1 MQTLGNDFLDFA
13 YLPANGTRGGILFA
27 WKPDYIT
34 GSDHDFRRFSVTT
47 RFAHG
52 DNSWWLTT
60 VYGPHTDDEQ
70 VEFLNELRDIRAT
83 HNGGWIVMGD
93 FNMIY
98 QACDKNNPNVSR
110 RSMGRF
116 RRAIDDL
123 ELRELPLHGRRYTW
137 SNERETPTLERLDR
151 IFCSVDWEAGHPNCF
166 LTCVATL

>member
-1 MQTLGNDFLDFA
+1 MQTLGNEFLDFA
-13 YLPANGTRGGILFA
+13 YLPANGTRGGILVA

-34 GSDHDFRRFSVTT
+34 GSDHEIRRFSVTT

-52 DNSWWLTT
+52 ANSWWLTT

-137 SNERETPTLERLDR
+137 SNERETPTLERLDH